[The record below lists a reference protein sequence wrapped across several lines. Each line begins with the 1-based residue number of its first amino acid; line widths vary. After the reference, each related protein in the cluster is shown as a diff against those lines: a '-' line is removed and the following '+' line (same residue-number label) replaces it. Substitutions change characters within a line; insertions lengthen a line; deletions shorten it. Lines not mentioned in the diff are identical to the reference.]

1 MIKFS
6 NRSRETANDWQPIH
20 FVQPIIQPGPL
31 CSNLATDHNSLPTN
45 HFDRVT
51 HQQQQQKLLL
61 IMDASVFLQL
71 LVDISQTRRRLK
83 KEKKLA

>member
-31 CSNLATDHNSLPTN
+31 CSNLATGHNLLPTN

-51 HQQQQQKLLL
+51 HQQQQ
-61 IMDASVFLQL
+61 IDHGCICFLAAAGGYFTNKAKI
-71 LVDISQTRRRLK
+71 VN
-83 KEKKLA
+83 EKNWLNLPG